1 VPECDLVVDS
11 ALSILDRVGIRMG
24 DARFVDALEQ
34 EGARVDRETGVVR
47 LSEETVRKALR
58 RLPSRLVMAGET
70 PDLDVVLDR
79 HSLTRFNT
87 GGCYARTIDTQTG
100 QLRSSSLQDLRDG
113 TTVMDATPELD
124 VIWSFAT
131 ANDVPLE
138 LRERVEYYTLLTHT
152 AKPIVFVDCPSEVD
166 TMKQIADIISD
177 GLDGFRRRPRISILC
192 SAHSPL
198 EFNAHLLGVAC
209 DLAALGMPVWAYSLP
224 IAGAT
229 GPVTIAGML
238 ALVWA
243 EILGQVVAIQAVA
256 PGAAILACCGPAI
269 LDMRTT
275 AFSMGCLENT
285 IMGVASVE
293 IGHRL
298 ELPVLVPGLATD
310 AKHPGIQAGYEK
322 GLKALPAALA
332 GADIIGGGFGAL
344 DSSNSFYLPMVVID
358 AEIAA
363 MIKRLVSETPIN
375 PETVMLD
382 VIERVGIGGNFL
394 KEKVTRQRVRAGE
407 HYMPQIASR
416 VSFEQWRAAGRSEV
430 DVARDRVEQ
439 ILHEQ
444 EGKEPY
450 LSDEQRTAL
459 GEVCRVGLL
468 TERL

>member
-1 VPECDLVVDS
+1 
-11 ALSILDRVGIRMG
+11 
-24 DARFVDALEQ
+24 
-34 EGARVDRETGVVR
+34 
-47 LSEETVRKALR
+47 
-58 RLPSRLVMAGET
+58 
-70 PDLDVVLDR
+70 
-79 HSLTRFNT
+79 
-87 GGCYARTIDTQTG
+87 
-100 QLRSSSLQDLRDG
+100 
-113 TTVMDATPELD
+113 
-124 VIWSFAT
+124 
-131 ANDVPLE
+131 
-138 LRERVEYYTLLTHT
+138 
-152 AKPIVFVDCPSEVD
+152 
-166 TMKQIADIISD
+166 
-177 GLDGFRRRPRISILC
+177 
-192 SAHSPL
+192 
-198 EFNAHLLGVAC
+198 
-209 DLAALGMPVWAYSLP
+209 
-224 IAGAT
+224 
-229 GPVTIAGML
+229 
-238 ALVWA
+238 
-243 EILGQVVAIQAVA
+243 
-256 PGAAILACCGPAI
+256 
-269 LDMRTT
+269 
-275 AFSMGCLENT
+275 MGCLENT